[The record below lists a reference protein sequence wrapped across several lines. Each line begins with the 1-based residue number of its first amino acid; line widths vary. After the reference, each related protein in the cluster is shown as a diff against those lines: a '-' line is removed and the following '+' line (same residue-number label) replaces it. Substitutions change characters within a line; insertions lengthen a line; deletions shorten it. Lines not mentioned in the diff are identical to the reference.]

1 MAKPELGLKRICV
14 SCGTRFYDLA
24 KSPAACPK
32 CGTEQPVEQPRAKR
46 SGNVVDLRKPK
57 KAVVAEDAEADP
69 EVEAEG
75 DEAEE
80 GVLED
85 SADLDDDEDDA
96 LGTNLE
102 VEPEGD
108 EPER

>member
-1 MAKPELGLKRICV
+1 MAKPELGLKRVCV
-14 SCGTRFYDLA
+14 SCATRFYDLGRA
-24 KSPAACPK
+24 PAVCPK
-32 CGTEQPVEQPRAKR
+32 CGTEQPVEQPRVRR

-57 KAVVAEDAEADP
+57 KAAVAEDAEAD
-69 EVEAEG
+69 VEAEVEG

-85 SADLDDDEDDA
+85 TSDLEDDQDDA
-96 LGTNLE
+96 LGADLE